1 MAYTLK
7 MPEVGETV
15 TEGTIEKWL
24 KQPGDKIEKYE
35 PIVEINTDKVNVELP
50 SPVNGTMTE
59 ILAQEGETV
68 LVGAAL
74 ATIEE
79 VAGEMPADTAP
90 PKPTE
95 ASPAAAEPQPAAAEA
110 APAAAELQPA
120 AEAAPAAAE
129 PQSAAAEPAPAQPKA
144 AAKQP
149 QPAVAQA
156 NGQDS
161 AGGPHRATPRVR
173 KVAAE
178 LGVDLAQVQGS
189 GPRGRVVEEDVRAY
203 AAKGPKAAPAAGTA
217 VAEKPA
223 APRPAATPGAD
234 EEAIPLTGIRRTIA
248 QRMTASAAAPVAWL
262 VIEADVSELVKLRSA
277 KREAFRERHGVDL
290 TYLPFAA
297 HTVVQALLD
306 HPYLNASWGEDKIVL
321 KKRVHL
327 GIAVASE
334 RGLIVPV
341 VRDADRLSVS
351 GLSLAMSE
359 LGEKVRANK
368 LQLDDVQGGTFTL
381 DNTGAFGSI
390 VSMPIVNLGQA
401 AIISLETIQ
410 KRPAVV
416 GGDAIGVRSLVNMCL
431 SFDHRI
437 LDGHQAGAFLQDVKK
452 RMEAFGPETGID

>member
-24 KQPGDKIEKYE
+24 RQPGEKIEKYE

-50 SPVNGTMTE
+50 SPVTGTVLE
-59 ILAQEGETV
+59 IVAKEGETV
-68 LVGAAL
+68 LIGAAL
-74 ATIEE
+74 CTIDE
-79 VAGEMPADTAP
+79 VAGETPADTAP
-90 PKPTE
+90 PRPTE
-95 ASPAAAEPQPAAAEA
+95 EA
-110 APAAAELQPA
+110 
-120 AEAAPAAAE
+120 
-129 PQSAAAEPAPAQPKA
+129 AAAEPALVAAEPVLAQPKA
-144 AAKQP
+144 TAKRP
-149 QPAVAQA
+149 QPAVALA
-156 NGQDS
+156 NGHDG
-161 AGGPHRATPRVR
+161 AGEHRVTPRVR

-189 GPRGRVVEEDVRAY
+189 GPRGRVVEEDVRAF
-203 AAKGPKAAPAAGTA
+203 AAKGLTTA
-217 VAEKPA
+217 VAERPTQ
-223 APRPAATPGAD
+223 PRPAAASTAD
-234 EEAIPLTGIRRTIA
+234 EETVPLTGIRRTIA
-248 QRMTASAAAPVAWL
+248 QRMTASAAAPQAWL
-262 VIEADVSELVKLRSA
+262 VFEVDVSELVKLRLA
-277 KREAFRERHGVDL
+277 KKEAFRERHGVDL

-297 HTVVQALLD
+297 HAVVQSLLD

-351 GLSLAMSE
+351 GLALAMAE

-390 VSMPIVNLGQA
+390 ISQPIINLGQA
-401 AIISLETIQ
+401 AIISLEAIT

-416 GGDAIGVRSLVNMCL
+416 AGDAVGVRSLVNMCL